1 MGRERRNNLIRAYIN
16 TTVRA
21 VTKAYIPTKSIIFPL
36 SFTCEENQT
45 VVGQIVS
52 NFATSFTIREGWD
65 IFTIDD
71 NGNIAFKVAPDYETQ
86 RTYCLRVVSNTLRQ
100 YEITVTVT
108 DVLSDFALL
117 TATELL
123 TETILT

>member
-1 MGRERRNNLIRAYIN
+1 MIRAYIN
-16 TTVRA
+16 ATPKA
-21 VTKAYIPTKSIIFPL
+21 VTRAYIPTESIIFPL

-45 VVGQIVS
+45 VVGRIVLNS
-52 NFATSFTIREGWD
+52 ATSFTIREGVD
-65 IFTIDD
+65 IFTIDN

-86 RTYCLRVVSNTLRQ
+86 STYTLKVVSNTLRQ
-100 YEITVTVT
+100 YGITVTVT